1 MDITNKIKESL
12 NLKEIA
18 DLENIIDIS
27 IEDVLDFAS
36 VSISREFIVNNH
48 YELLLDFVK
57 TKIVYK

>member
-1 MDITNKIKESL
+1 MDITDRIKESL